1 MIYSEPSRFIEEL
14 DSKYIEL
21 PAENNGRIFGDEEYS
36 VKPKLQT
43 SKPKAK
49 ETFVQ
54 RPVMGKKLV
63 KVNAA
68 AKNTSDFDTES
79 LRDLQVGM
87 QVQHDRFGSGK
98 VINMDGD
105 FPNNKAT
112 IFFDGI
118 GQKQLLIKFAKL
130 RIVE

>member
-1 MIYSEPSRFIEEL
+1 MFVSNCWFLGNRLTPSRIV
-14 DSKYIEL
+14 
-21 PAENNGRIFGDEEYS
+21 N
-36 VKPKLQT
+36 
-43 SKPKAK
+43 KAS
-49 ETFVQ
+49 
-54 RPVMGKKLV
+54 
-63 KVNAA
+63 
-68 AKNTSDFDTES
+68 KNTSDFDTES
-79 LRDLQVGM
+79 LRDLNVGM

-98 VINMDGD
+98 VVSMDGD

>member
-1 MIYSEPSRFIEEL
+1 M
-14 DSKYIEL
+14 
-21 PAENNGRIFGDEEYS
+21 FGDEEYS
-36 VKPKLQT
+36 VKPKLSI
-43 SKPKAK
+43 SKPK

-54 RPVMGKKLV
+54 RPLINKKLV
-63 KVNAA
+63 KVNNAS
-68 AKNTSDFDTES
+68 KNTSDFDTES
-79 LRDLQVGM
+79 LRNLQVGM

-98 VINMDGD
+98 VITMEGD

-130 RIVE
+130 RIAE